1 MRTSVVVCAAVA
13 WWSAGGAG
21 PRAEERP
28 PTGRL
33 EGRVILS
40 RDLSTRKPRLRVYS
54 EYGPGA
60 IPAAGAAETSEL
72 GNVVVYIDSAVP
84 GSGTPAAPGAALTIE
99 QRNEAFIPHVLPVLV
114 GSTVAFPNRDQVF
127 HNVFSLSSTKT
138 FDLGRFPQ
146 NASKSVRFGKAGVVQ
161 VFCHIHSDMSAVVL
175 VLPNT
180 HFAVPDS
187 TGHYVI
193 EGVPPGDYR
202 VVAWHERTRRTLQR
216 VNIAA
221 GETTAL
227 DFNIPLPAQQTP
239 P

>member
-1 MRTSVVVCAAVA
+1 LTVSVVVCASVA
-13 WWSAGGAG
+13 WWSAGGAS
-21 PRAEERP
+21 PRADGQAQ
-28 PTGRL
+28 TGRL

-40 RDLSTRKPRLRVYS
+40 RELSTRKPRLRVYS

-72 GNVVVYIDSAVP
+72 GNVIVYIDSTVP
-84 GSGTPAAPGAALTIE
+84 SSASPASGLAIE
-99 QRNEAFIPHVLPVLV
+99 QRNEAFVPHVLPVLV

-127 HNVFSLSSTKT
+127 HNVFSLSAAKT

-146 NASKSVRFGKAGVVQ
+146 NASKSVRFGRAGVVQ

-187 TGHYVI
+187 TGHYAI
-193 EGVPPGDYR
+193 EGVPAGDYR
-202 VVAWHERTRRTLQR
+202 VVAWHERTRRTLHR
-216 VNIAA
+216 VHIAA
-221 GETTAL
+221 GETTEL
-227 DFNIPLPAQQTP
+227 EFNIPLPAPQTP